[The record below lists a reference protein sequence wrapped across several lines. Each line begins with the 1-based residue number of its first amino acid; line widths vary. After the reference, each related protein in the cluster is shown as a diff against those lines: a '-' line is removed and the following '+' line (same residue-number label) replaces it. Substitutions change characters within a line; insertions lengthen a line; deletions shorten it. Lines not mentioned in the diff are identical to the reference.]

1 MKISNQSWHYKLM
14 KWVGITDPRDR
25 TNLCSY
31 IRGIFLTITIPLVL
45 ILSPIIIAIVLLLG
59 LEPSGWIFAATIV
72 TIFEVAILIV
82 IGYTIL
88 SDYYSETI
96 KHILFPNR
104 IKRKEPNIFF
114 EWLKAKKQ
122 KICPMIEF
130 TNERSEE

>member
-1 MKISNQSWHYKLM
+1 M

-31 IRGIFLTITIPLVL
+31 IRGIFITLTIPTVL
-45 ILSPIIIAIVLLLG
+45 MLSPIISAIALLLG
-59 LEPSGWIFAATIV
+59 LEPSTWYLKQIIIIAIIV
-72 TIFEVAILIV
+72 TLFEVAILV
-82 IGYTIL
+82 LIGYTIL

-96 KHILFPNR
+96 KPVLFPDR
-104 IKRKEPNIFF
+104 IKQKEPSVFI

-130 TNERSEE
+130 TNNKSEEY